1 MKVAIIAGHGL
12 NDQGAVNS
20 RLGLNEHEV
29 VQQIV
34 HDCVDR
40 LNANGI
46 NWISCNGSLHDKVE
60 LCNVLEVD
68 LVVEVHLNSVRDS
81 TVGGAEVL
89 VANLNSR
96 SVPIAKRIQTSLI
109 ELGLKDRGV
118 KVGYFR
124 GNRKKGLLY
133 FLRMTK
139 MPAIIVE
146 CFFLSNDDEAQQYS
160 NRISE
165 IAQSIVNGITNQ
177 ELA

>member
-12 NDQGAVNS
+12 NDPGAVNS
-20 RLGLNEHEV
+20 RLDLNEHEI

-34 HDCVDR
+34 HNCVDQ
-40 LNANGI
+40 LNAKGI
-46 NWISCNGSLHDKVE
+46 HWISSNGSLHDKVE

-68 LVVEVHLNSVRDS
+68 LALEIHLNSFRDS
-81 TVGGAEVL
+81 TVGGAELL

-96 SVPIAKRIQTSLI
+96 SVPTAQRIQTSLV
-109 ELGLKDRGV
+109 ELGLNDRGV

-133 FLRMTK
+133 FLRTTK

-146 CFFLSNDDEAQQYS
+146 CFFLSNDDEAQMYS
-160 NRISE
+160 NRITE
-165 IAQSIVNGITNQ
+165 IAQSIVNGIMNQ
-177 ELA
+177 EIA

>member
-12 NDQGAVNS
+12 KYPGAVNS
-20 RLGLNEHEV
+20 RLGLNEHEI

-34 HDCVDR
+34 HHCGDQ
-40 LNANGI
+40 LNSRGV
-46 NWISCNGSLHDKVE
+46 NWVSCNGSLFDKVE

-68 LVVEVHLNSVRDS
+68 LAVEVHLNSVRDS
-81 TVGGAEVL
+81 TIGGAEVL
-89 VANLNSR
+89 IANLNSR
-96 SVPIAKRIQTSLI
+96 SGPIAQQIQENLV

-146 CFFLSNDDEAQQYS
+146 CFFLSNDNEAQQYS
-160 NRISE
+160 NRITD
-165 IAQSIVNGITNQ
+165 IAKTIVNGITNQ
-177 ELA
+177 EIA